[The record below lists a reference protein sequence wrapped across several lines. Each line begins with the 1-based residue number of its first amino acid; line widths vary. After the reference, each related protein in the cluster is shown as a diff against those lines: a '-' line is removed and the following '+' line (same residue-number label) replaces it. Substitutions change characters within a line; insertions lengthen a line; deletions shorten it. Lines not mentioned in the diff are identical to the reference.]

1 MVVMT
6 PQVLAA
12 AYDMARIGAP
22 VEALPEN
29 KVIAALRYLWHRAA
43 PDLDPPAEIEKL
55 RLRIPAGLSE
65 RDEFDYMLE
74 RIREAVNA
82 ALTIL
87 NTATSLAEVEAR
99 ATFQRLEDWR
109 CFFAPTAVDALL
121 AAVEERGARDAIK
134 EETR

>member
-1 MVVMT
+1 MVMMT

-12 AYDMARIGAP
+12 AYDMARTGAP
-22 VEALPEN
+22 VEPLPEA
-29 KVIAALRYLWHRAA
+29 KVITALRYLWHRAA
-43 PDLDPPAEIEKL
+43 PEQEPPAELDKL

-87 NTATSLAEVEAR
+87 NTAVSLADVDHMA
-99 ATFQRLEDWR
+99 AAQRLEDWR
-109 CFFAPTAVDALL
+109 CFFTPATADAML
-121 AAVEERGARDAIK
+121 AAVEERGCHGAK
-134 EETR
+134 EEVG